1 MDEWKNIFAFQARGI
16 PTMVPLS
23 VGLSKHFGFKKES
36 FLLTREIEGVERLE
50 HYLPRHFSPPLN
62 SYHLK
67 GKAVDVVPIIDYD
80 YPKVREL
87 LWRPDHE
94 IWNTVKEVADSCD
107 MTWGGN
113 WRGFPDY
120 FHLQDR

>member
-1 MDEWKNIFAFQARGI
+1 MIDKSLSSLMHDFRLDVYKFLAITTEKGI
-16 PTMVPLS
+16 YFKVLETVRTFERQKELFRTGKS
-23 VGLSKHFGFKKES
+23 QTLKSKH
-36 FLLTREIEGVERLE
+36 LL
-50 HYLPRHFSPPLN
+50 
-62 SYHLK
+62 
-67 GKAVDVVPIIDYD
+67 GKAVDVVPVMDYD

-94 IWNTVKEVADSCD
+94 IWTTVQEVAERCD

-113 WRGFPDY
+113 WKGFPDY